1 MDPGAIP
8 EELQGLTEIE
18 VHRSFLLFQ
27 YIVFVGSACIYIVGN
42 VILLKNQDVLEF
54 ATRHP
59 RNPSLLDILCAS
71 ICEQSI
77 I

>member
-1 MDPGAIP
+1 MDPGDVP

-42 VILLKNQDVLEF
+42 VINFTQDVLEF
-54 ATRHP
+54 TT
-59 RNPSLLDILCAS
+59 
-71 ICEQSI
+71 
-77 I
+77 